1 MKIDKQLAKQ
11 LRIPTS
17 GMETFNILRH
27 MPAIL
32 KTGLYDEIKSTRFFR
47 DAGQL
52 HHNHSGQT
60 LPAFF
65 IQREDGR
72 LHVVSAGANPSVEL
86 IRRYLDPEVKADVIL
101 CEVAEENLSRYG
113 KRFLNVNYGALEF
126 LAQHHPSH
134 GVRVKVIADLSEM
147 VDAQANSCRTH

>member
-1 MKIDKQLAKQ
+1 MKLDKQLAKL
-11 LRIPTS
+11 LRIPTA

-52 HHNHSGQT
+52 HNNHTGQT
-60 LPAFF
+60 LPTFF

-72 LHVVSAGANPSVEL
+72 LHVVSAGAAPSVEL
-86 IRRYLDPEVKADVIL
+86 IREYLDPEVKADVIL
-101 CEVAEENLSRYG
+101 CEVEAENLSRYG
-113 KRFLNVNYGALEF
+113 KRFLNVDYGALEF

-134 GVRVKVIADLSEM
+134 GVWVQVTADLSEM
-147 VDAQANSCRTH
+147 ANAQEDSCRTH